1 MTSRIR
7 FRNIMTGENTR
18 RAMGGGL
25 LKPSYLLH
33 AAAALFFLY
42 AFSLSIK
49 PFSTGDLWFHL
60 STGKWIVRNMA
71 LPGAED
77 PFSYTTGPI
86 PENQVGHMRSQW
98 LGQVLFHLFYSAGGP
113 PALAVFKGLTIVL
126 PFLWIYATLVRRRTP
141 PSVALMI
148 ISFPLLFSVTIGG
161 SFFERPQAFSFIAS
175 VFVVYLLEKLKAA
188 SGRTDMPACVGL
200 PVLMAI
206 WANLHGGHV
215 VGDVLIIGYMAAE
228 AANSVLVRF
237 TRLGGG
243 KGRLDAVPLRFFAV
257 CAAALA
263 ASFLNPNTYNTLHAA
278 LSGFWS
284 NLWVASGERAG
295 YVARQM
301 AEYRSLWFQHEYF
314 YVSWPFYYMAFIG
327 IVVVAAVAKY
337 IRAVRVDLS
346 EFAGVL
352 MTGFISV
359 FHVRAVLFSAYV
371 FPLYLGF
378 ISSSFGSSF
387 GKRWRAVASGAVL
400 CLCLAFAAGE
410 GSSFTLVPSAPER
423 WEAGVTPDG
432 AIEFLKQQDVKGP
445 LYNPVHWGGYIIFKA
460 YPEYRVFVDER
471 SISNKVLETAHVITN
486 AGPGWRTLLDAYGVN
501 AIVIPLIAVETK
513 DTVPLARALVWD
525 DEWKLVY
532 LRDDVAVFVRENGP
546 NGEVAKRLEIPKD
559 AIWEEMLR
567 ISRFLLMVEPGNPL
581 VHMARTEAFV
591 HLKRY
596 EEARSSAALTRK
608 TATAVGGRR
617 AEGILRKLRAMGY

>member
-1 MTSRIR
+1 
-7 FRNIMTGENTR
+7 MTGENARGRT
-18 RAMGGGL
+18 GGGL

-33 AAAALFFLY
+33 ATAALFFLY

-77 PFSYTTGPI
+77 PFSYTTGPV
-86 PENQVGHMRSQW
+86 PENKVGHMRSQW

-113 PALAVFKGLTIVL
+113 PALAVSKGLIIVL
-126 PFLWIYATLVRRRTP
+126 PFLWLYATLVRRRTP
-141 PSVALMI
+141 PAIALMI
-148 ISFPLLFSVTIGG
+148 ISFPLLFSVTVGG

-175 VFVVYLLEKLKAA
+175 VFAVYLLERLKAA
-188 SGRTDMPACVGL
+188 PGRTDAAACVGL
-200 PVLMAI
+200 PVLMAV

-228 AANSVLVRF
+228 AVNSGLARF

-243 KGRLDAVPLRFFAV
+243 ERRIKAVPWRFFAV

-284 NLWVASGERAG
+284 NLWATSGERAG

-301 AEYRSLWFQHEYF
+301 VEYRSLWFLHKYF
-314 YVSWPFYYMAFIG
+314 YVSWPFYYIAFIG
-327 IVVVAAVAKY
+327 MVVIAAVAKY
-337 IRAVRVDLS
+337 IRAGRVDLS
-346 EFAGVL
+346 EFAAVL
-352 MTGFISV
+352 MIGFISV
-359 FHVRAVLFSAYV
+359 FYVRAMLFSAYV

-378 ISSSFGSSF
+378 ISSSFG
-387 GKRWRAVASGAVL
+387 KRWRAVAAGSVL
-400 CLCLAFAAGE
+400 CLCLVFAAGE
-410 GSSFTLVPSAPER
+410 RSSFALVPSAPDR
-423 WEAGVTPDG
+423 WEAGVYPDG

-471 SISNKVLETAHVITN
+471 SISNKVLEAAHVITN

-525 DEWKLVY
+525 DAWKLVY
-532 LRDDVAVFVRENGP
+532 LRDDTAVFVRASGP
-546 NGEVAKRLEIPKD
+546 NGGVAGRFEIPKD

-567 ISRFLLMVEPGNPL
+567 VSHFLLRVEPGNPL

-608 TATAVGGRR
+608 AAAAVGGRR